1 MTRVSTAKVSIAR
14 ERVGES
20 EDSSLN
26 LDAVRASLGEAA
38 SLLAQMGAAVR
49 DQPDA
54 ARDGGEPGALPH

>member
-1 MTRVSTAKVSIAR
+1 MAKASTAE

-38 SLLAQMGAAVR
+38 SLLAEMGEAARHRPDTAGGSEQGAASS
-49 DQPDA
+49 
-54 ARDGGEPGALPH
+54 

>member
-54 ARDGGEPGALPH
+54 ARGGGEPGAPPH

>member
-1 MTRVSTAKVSIAR
+1 MAKVSIAG

-49 DQPDA
+49 DQPDT
-54 ARDGGEPGALPH
+54 ARDGSEPGAPPH